1 MNTPFNVLRH
11 VRQWERA
18 PRDPVTIGATILGA
32 LGSTGAAIAT
42 AGIVYG
48 VNAAFVIGYLATTAI
63 TSWALGK
70 LAPNVG
76 AVGSVSGGNI
86 GGSRGL
92 LVNGLDGTA
101 PHDYVYG
108 KMRKGGTRTYTE
120 STGAN
125 NKYLH
130 MIICVAGHEV
140 DYLDF
145 YVNDKVATLDGDG
158 FVTSSNWKSKIRIKA
173 YDGSQTSADP
183 DGLLAE
189 SRQIDS
195 TFVGNGIAYL
205 YVRLEYDQDVFANGI
220 PTFTTTVQGR
230 RVYDPRTASA
240 SYSANAALCVRDYL
254 TSDIGL
260 ADPDTDDAIFASQ
273 ANVCDEDVD
282 LVTAGVQPRYE
293 INGVVSAD
301 MTPREIVTRMMTA
314 CAGTLFWGQGNWQ
327 LRVGYYTVPVKTF
340 TLDDFR
346 SGISINTK
354 VASRDNFNRVTG
366 TFVSASD
373 SYIVTEYPPI
383 ESSVFLSHDK
393 GILNTLDLALP
404 FTTDAAAAQRLAKMT
419 LFRGREQITVS
430 ADFGLEAFDVQVG
443 DVVAL
448 EIDRYGWSAKEF
460 EVVSWSFNRGG
471 GGDLVVSMGL
481 RETSEA
487 AFSWEAEE
495 IEITSNNTD
504 LPDAWFVPAIGI
516 GLTSETRIIFE
527 KLTNVITVS
536 VTAGSPEFLDRVE
549 IQFMEVGAAE
559 WTISGYSSIGDH
571 EIIDVG
577 DSFYDVRARAYNM
590 FGVRGEWAY
599 YSNYQVA
606 GLANPPENVGLF
618 HGQVYGGTIS
628 LEWSPVPDLDL
639 SYYTIRYAIEETGA
653 TFANATTA
661 VTKVARPSSS
671 TVVPARSGS
680 YMIKAVDKTGNS
692 SATYT
697 TTVVPEAAF
706 ETFANALTQI
716 DDPTFTGAK
725 TNCSVTSGEL
735 RIDSGLSATYEMSA
749 AIDTGAARRVRSR
762 LDIAVNRYDPNLGLW
777 DALLGNF
784 DQLGGLFDDFTGGS
798 DFADTDVLLY
808 IAVSQDASTY
818 ADWQLFKGGDFYGR
832 AFKFKVDL
840 LSQGASVSPSISAMT
855 ARVWYN

>member
-18 PRDPVTIGATILGA
+18 PRDPVSIGALILGSM
-32 LGSTGAAIAT
+32 GSAGAYIAT
-42 AGIVYG
+42 AGIAYG
-48 VNAAFVIGYLATTAI
+48 INAAFVIGYLATTAI

-70 LAPNVG
+70 LAP
-76 AVGSVSGGNI
+76 SPSMGGI

-92 LVNGLDGTA
+92 LVNGMDGTA

-120 STGAN
+120 ATGAD
-125 NKYLH
+125 NKFLH
-130 MIICVAGHEV
+130 MIICVAGHQV
-140 DYLDF
+140 DYLNF
-145 YVNDKVATLDGDG
+145 YVNDEIVTLDGDG
-158 FVTSSNWKSKIRIKA
+158 FVTSGNWASKIRIKA
-173 YDGSQTSADP
+173 HDGSQTTP
-183 DGLLAE
+183 DGDLLAE
-189 SRQIDS
+189 SAQTNG
-195 TFVGNGIAYL
+195 TFVGYGIAYL

-230 RVYDPRTASA
+230 RVYDPRTASTA
-240 SYSANAALCVRDYL
+240 YSANAALCVRDYL

-260 ADPDTDDAIFASQ
+260 ADPDIDDTIFASQ

-293 INGVVSAD
+293 VNGVVSAD
-301 MTPREIVTRMMTA
+301 MAPREIVTRMMTA

-340 TLDDFR
+340 TLDDLR

-354 VASRDNFNRVTG
+354 IASRDNFNRVTG
-366 TFVSASD
+366 TFVSAPD

-393 GILNTLDLALP
+393 GVLNTLDLALP

-460 EVVSWSFNRGG
+460 EVVGWSFNRGNE
-471 GGDLVVSMGL
+471 GDLVISMSL

-487 AFSWEAEE
+487 AFSWDAEE
-495 IEITSNNTD
+495 IEITSNNTG
-504 LPDAWFVPAIGI
+504 LPDAWSVPAIGL
-516 GLTSETRIIFE
+516 GLTSETRVIFE
-527 KLTNVITVS
+527 KLTNVITVA
-536 VTAGSPEFLDRVE
+536 VTSASPAFIDRVE
-549 IQFMEVGAAE
+549 VQFKEAGVADWTVSGFSNVGK
-559 WTISGYSSIGDH
+559 H
-571 EIIDVG
+571 EISDV
-577 DSFYDVRARAYNM
+577 DDAFYDVRARAYNM

-599 YSNYQVA
+599 YSSYQVA
-606 GLANPPENVGLF
+606 GLAIPPANVGLF
-618 HGQVYGGTIS
+618 HGQVYGGTIA
-628 LEWSPVPDLDL
+628 LEWSPVPDRDL
-639 SYYTIRYAIEETGA
+639 SYYTIRYAIEESGA

-661 VTKVARPSSS
+661 VSKVARPSSA
-671 TVVPARSGS
+671 TVVPARAGT

-692 SATYT
+692 SIAYT
-697 TTVVPEAAF
+697 QTVVYEAAF
-706 ETFANALTQI
+706 ETFPNTMTRT
-716 DDPTFTGAK
+716 DNPTFNGSR

-735 RIDSGLSATYEMSA
+735 RIDSGLLGTYEMSSP
-749 AIDTGAARRVRSR
+749 IDTGSARRVRSR
-762 LDIAVNRYDPNLGLW
+762 LDISVRREDPNLGLFDSIPSLF
-777 DALLGNF
+777 DAT
-784 DQLGGLFDDFTGGS
+784 GGLFDDFTGGT

-840 LSQGASVSPSISAMT
+840 ISQTAGVTPSISAMT

>member
-18 PRDPVTIGATILGA
+18 PRDPVSIGAMILTSMGSAGA
-32 LGSTGAAIAT
+32 FIAT
-42 AGIVYG
+42 AGIAYG
-48 VNAAFVIGYLATTAI
+48 FNAAFIIGYLATTAI

-70 LAPNVG
+70 LAP
-76 AVGSVSGGNI
+76 SPSMGGI

-92 LVNGLDGTA
+92 LVNGMDGTA

-120 STGAN
+120 STGAD
-125 NKYLH
+125 NKFLH
-130 MIICVAGHEV
+130 MIICVAGHQV
-140 DYLDF
+140 DYLNF
-145 YVNDKVATLDGDG
+145 YVNDEIVTLDGDG
-158 FVTSSNWKSKIRIKA
+158 FVTSGNWASKIRIKEH
-173 YDGSQTSADP
+173 DGSQTAP
-183 DGLLAE
+183 DDDLLAE
-189 SRQIDS
+189 SAQTNG
-195 TFVGNGIAYL
+195 TFIGYGIAYL

-220 PTFTTTVQGR
+220 PTFTATVQGR
-230 RVYDPRTASA
+230 RVYDPRTASTA
-240 SYSANAALCVRDYL
+240 YSANAALCVRDYL

-260 ADPDTDDAIFASQ
+260 ADPDTDDTIFASQ

-293 INGVVSAD
+293 VNGVVSAD
-301 MTPREIVTRMMTA
+301 MSPREIVTRMMTA

-346 SGISINTK
+346 SSISINTK
-354 VASRDNFNRVTG
+354 IASRDNFNRVTG
-366 TFVSASD
+366 TFVSAPD

-393 GILNTLDLALP
+393 GVLNTLDLALP

-448 EIDRYGWSAKEF
+448 EIERYGWSAKEF
-460 EVVSWSFNRGG
+460 EVVGWSFNRGND
-471 GGDLVVSMGL
+471 GDLVISMSL

-487 AFSWEAEE
+487 AFSWDAEE
-495 IEITSNNTD
+495 IEITSNNTG
-504 LPDAWFVPAIGI
+504 LPDAWSVPAIGL
-516 GLTSETRIIFE
+516 GLTSETRVIFE
-527 KLTNVITVS
+527 KLTNVITVA
-536 VTAGSPEFLDRVE
+536 VTSASPAFVDRVE
-549 IQFMEVGAAE
+549 VQFKEVGAAD
-559 WTISGYSSIGDH
+559 WTVSGFSNIGNH
-571 EIIDVG
+571 EISDV
-577 DSFYDVRARAYNM
+577 DDAFYDVRARAYNM

-599 YSNYQVA
+599 YFSYQVS
-606 GLANPPENVGLF
+606 GLSNPPADVGLF
-618 HGQVYGGTIS
+618 HGQVYGGTIA
-628 LEWSPVPDLDL
+628 LEWSPVPDRDL
-639 SYYTIRYAIEETGA
+639 SYYTIRYAIEESGA

-661 VTKVARPSSS
+661 VSKVARPSSS
-671 TVVPARSGS
+671 TVVPARAGT

-692 SATYT
+692 SIAYT
-697 TTVVPEAAF
+697 QTVVYEAAF
-706 ETFANALTQI
+706 EPFPNTMTRV
-716 DDPTFTGAK
+716 DDPTFAGTK

-735 RIDSGLSATYEMSA
+735 RIDSGLLATYEMSSP
-749 AIDTGAARRVRSR
+749 IDTGSARRVRSR
-762 LDIAVNRYDPNLGLW
+762 LDISVRREDPNLGLFDSIPTLF
-777 DALLGNF
+777 DAT
-784 DQLGGLFDDFTGGS
+784 GGLFDDFTGGT

-840 LSQGASVSPSISAMT
+840 ISQTAGVTPSISAMT